1 MSGLG
6 LTLAQAA
13 RALGADPGPAAGRVR
28 LSEVSTDTRTLR
40 PGALFVALRG
50 ENFDG
55 HRFLKRAFE
64 GGAAAAV
71 VDRPVR
77 GPADRVLIRVP
88 DTLRGLGDLAGFMRR
103 RRPLRVAAVTGS
115 NGKTTTKE
123 MLTAVLE
130 TTYHTLSTAG
140 NLNNLVGLPLTLFR
154 LRPGHEAAVLEMGMN
169 RPGEIARLTEI
180 ADPDVGLVTS
190 VAPAHLEGVG
200 GLRGVARA
208 KGELYAGLKPSAVAV
223 VNLDDPWV
231 VRIAVRAAGPRLTF
245 GFSRRADVRGRK
257 VRRHGLKG
265 VGFELVT
272 PAGSA
277 EVRLR
282 LLGRHNVR
290 NALAAAAAGTAL
302 GLAPDRIA
310 AGLSRVGAYAG
321 RLSLEQLPGPVY
333 LLDDSYNA
341 NPASVEAGLE
351 VLAEVRGRGRA
362 VAVLGDMLELGAA
375 GREEHARLGR
385 IAAERQ
391 VDLLVGVGPLT
402 RGLIREAQKS
412 GLNDARTAWFADRAE
427 AAAWLKTRLLPR
439 DRVLVKGSR
448 GMGMET
454 VVQAL
459 VAEGESRA

>member
-13 RALGADPGPAAGRVR
+13 RVLGADPGPAAGRVR

-77 GPADRVLIRVP
+77 GLDDQVLIRVP

-130 TTYHTLSTAG
+130 TTYHTLATAG

-231 VRIAVRAAGPRLTF
+231 VRIAARATGPRLTF

-265 VGFELVT
+265 VSFELVA

-310 AGLSRVGAYAG
+310 AGLSQVGAYAG
-321 RLSLEQLPGPVY
+321 RLSLAELPGPVY
-333 LLDDSYNA
+333 LLDDTYNA

-351 VLAEVRGRGRA
+351 VLAEVKGRGRA
-362 VAVLGDMLELGAA
+362 VAVLGDMLELGSA

-385 IAAERQ
+385 IAAERR
-391 VDLLVGVGPLT
+391 VDLLIGVGPLT

-412 GLNDARTAWFADRAE
+412 GLNDAGTAWFADRAE

-459 VAEGESRA
+459 EAEGESRA

>member
-13 RALGADPGPAAGRVR
+13 RALGVDPGPAAGKVR
-28 LSEVSTDTRTLR
+28 LSEVSTDTRTLA

-55 HRFLKRAFE
+55 HRFLKQAF
-64 GGAAAAV
+64 GRGAAAAV

-77 GPADRVLIRVP
+77 GHKDRVLLRVP
-88 DTLRGLGDLAGFMRR
+88 DTLRGLGDLAGFLRR

-123 MLTAVLE
+123 MLAAVAG
-130 TTYHTLSTAG
+130 TTYRTLATAG

-154 LRPGHEAAVLEMGMN
+154 LRPEHEAAVLEMGMN

-180 ADPDVGLVTS
+180 ADPDVGLVTC

-208 KGELYAGLKPSAVAV
+208 KAELYAGLKPTAVAV
-223 VNLDDPWV
+223 VNLDDPFAT
-231 VRIAVRAAGPRLTF
+231 RMAARAAGPRITF

-257 VRRHGLKG
+257 VRLRGLQG

-272 PAGSA
+272 PAGAA
-277 EVRLR
+277 EVRLS
-282 LLGRHNVR
+282 LLGRHNVL
-290 NALAAAAAGTAL
+290 NALAAAAAGVAM
-302 GLAPDRIA
+302 GLTPDRIA
-310 AGLSRVGAYAG
+310 AGLSQVGAYAG
-321 RLSLEQLPGPVY
+321 RLSLKRLPGPVY
-333 LLDDSYNA
+333 LLNDSYNA
-341 NPASVEAGLE
+341 NPASVEAGLG
-351 VLAEVRGRGRA
+351 VLAEVRGQGRA
-362 VAVLGDMLELGAA
+362 VAVLGDMLELGSA
-375 GREEHARLGR
+375 GRTEHARVGR
-385 IAAERQ
+385 TAAERK

-402 RGLIREAQKS
+402 RFLIRAAQKN
-412 GLNDARTAWFADRAE
+412 GLNDSRTAWFSDQAE
-427 AAAWLKTRLLPR
+427 AAAWLKTQLIPR

-448 GMGMET
+448 GMGLET
-454 VVQAL
+454 VVEML
-459 VAEGESRA
+459 EKEGGGLA